1 MLHRKKVL
9 MVHFIEV
16 TIKIIQMLES
26 IREAFAN
33 VQTELSNRNY
43 AAFLYGN
50 PVVQKSNCARVFSRY
65 QLSIEQ
71 IEQMNNENVRLANL
85 CSTRMGRAQQMCN
98 ERAECVLAMHEH
110 FRAVPQMCKARS
122 RYLFIYLCVGA
133 VFLNEPICFQQ
144 LKELNRQIEKL
155 RRFCVQTE
163 LAMTHLEALHTM
175 AIGEREIEAKK
186 ASLKK
191 EKEHFNEK
199 NSKELK
205 WISAQPQTNVFT
217 EDERK
222 FQEVFDSDAEKREEV
237 MLEEFLNH

>member
-33 VQTELSNRNY
+33 VQTELSNSCSSE
-43 AAFLYGN
+43 AISSLLKTQAG
-50 PVVQKSNCARVFSRY
+50 SNLLLKY

-122 RYLFIYLCVGA
+122 RYLFIYLCV
-133 VFLNEPICFQQ
+133 Q

-191 EKEHFNEK
+191 EKEHFNER